1 MVGDP
6 KYSYS
11 FSVPK
16 GRYSYAY
23 SKGYKM
29 FDHEKLDVY
38 RVSMTFVAWAYR
50 LCKGLKGVDRHA
62 RDQLLRSSKSI
73 PLNIAE
79 GNGKPP
85 SADRKRFFRIA
96 LGSAFECAAT
106 IDVLMACE
114 AIDAKTGNDGK
125 RLLVRIV
132 SMLVKMSSASMRVCE
147 GIEYENE

>member
-1 MVGDP
+1 MRA
-6 KYSYS
+6 S
-11 FSVPK
+11 
-16 GRYSYAY
+16 
-23 SKGYKM
+23 
-29 FDHEKLDVY
+29 
-38 RVSMTFVAWAYR
+38 
-50 LCKGLKGVDRHA
+50 
-62 RDQLLRSSKSI
+62 QSI

-114 AIDAKTGNDGK
+114 AIDAETGNDGK

-132 SMLVKMSSASMRVCE
+132 SMLVKMTSLDMRVCE
-147 GIEYENE
+147 GFENENEYEYEYEYESGNGSGNEYGN